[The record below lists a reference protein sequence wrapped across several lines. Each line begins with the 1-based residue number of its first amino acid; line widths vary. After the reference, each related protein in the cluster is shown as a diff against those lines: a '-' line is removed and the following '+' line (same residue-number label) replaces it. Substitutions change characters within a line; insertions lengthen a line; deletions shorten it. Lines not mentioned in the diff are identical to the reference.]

1 MVQTYKNNYRLGFRF
16 LYIYAKIIYNHSED
30 VKDVINMNYRDR
42 LEELIDSNDG
52 LILTKE
58 VEKAGIPRQYLTI
71 FTKENKLER
80 VAQGVY
86 LTPDTFDDEMYRIQA
101 KNQRAIFSH
110 ETALYLHDLT
120 DRDPIEWSVTVPYG
134 YNATHLKEEGISV
147 YTVKK
152 TLHQMG
158 VMERKTIYG
167 RSIKAY
173 NRERTICDI
182 VRNRNNM
189 DVAILNDSIRR
200 YLNLKEKNIPLL
212 LRYARELGVEN
223 ILRNY
228 LEILI

>member
-1 MVQTYKNNYRLGFRF
+1 
-16 LYIYAKIIYNHSED
+16 
-30 VKDVINMNYRDR
+30 MNYRYK
-42 LEELIDSNDG
+42 LEKLIDSSDG

-71 FTKENKLER
+71 FTNENKLER

-101 KNQRAIFSH
+101 KNQRVIFSH

-120 DRDPIEWSVTVPYG
+120 DRDPLKWSVTVPYG
-134 YNATHLKEEGISV
+134 YNATHLKDEGITI

-158 VMERKTIYG
+158 ITEMKTIYS
-167 RSIKAY
+167 RLIKAY
-173 NRERTICDI
+173 DKERTICDI
-182 VRNRNNM
+182 VKNRNNM
-189 DVAILNDSIRR
+189 DVAILNDSIKR

-212 LRYARELGVEN
+212 LRYAKELNVEK
-223 ILRNY
+223 ILRDY
-228 LEILI
+228 LEILL